1 MSIYEFIIPIYLIIE
16 ELYAL
21 IVTKPLRT
29 RGFPPALKDVEI
41 ITIQIVGEFLGLDSD
56 KSIWMYFKNNW
67 LEWFPQLG
75 SYPNFSKHCANL
87 WQVNQKITKKLTSTF
102 GFDNIHFIDGFP
114 IPVCRYARARRHK
127 NFKGSAG
134 FSYCAAQQQKYYGFK
149 GHIVINLSGMI
160 IDHTFASANYD
171 ERDIAPEITQNIHG
185 LLGADKGYLRPEL
198 KQYYEYQG
206 IDLQTPYRKN
216 MVDLRPKESMRILMN
231 ARRKIETVIGQLT
244 DRFHIQKVRA
254 KDLWHL
260 THRIIRKILSHT
272 ISVILNTRLGNP
284 PLKLEILIQS

>member
-1 MSIYEFIIPIYLIIE
+1 MSIYEFIISIYLIIE

-29 RGFPPALKDVEI
+29 RGFPPALTDIEI

-56 KSIWMYFKNNW
+56 KSIWMYFKHNW

-75 SYPNFSKHCANL
+75 SYPNFSKQCANL
-87 WQVNQKITKKLTSTF
+87 WQVNQQITAKLTSTF

-127 NFKGSAG
+127 NFKASAG
-134 FSYCAAQQQKYYGFK
+134 FSYCAAKQEKYYGFK

-160 IDHTFASANYD
+160 IDYTFASANCD
-171 ERDIAPEITQNIHG
+171 ERDVAPEITQNING

-198 KQYYEYQG
+198 KQHYEYQG

-216 MVDLRPKESMRILMN
+216 MVDKRPKESMKILMN

-244 DRFHIQKVRA
+244 DRFNIQKVRA

-260 THRIIRKILSHT
+260 TE
-272 ISVILNTRLGNP
+272 VDQ
-284 PLKLEILIQS
+284 EI

>member
-1 MSIYEFIIPIYLIIE
+1 MSIYEFIISIYLIIE

-29 RGFPPALKDVEI
+29 RGFPPALSDVEI

-87 WQVNQKITKKLTSTF
+87 WQINQKITMELASAS

-114 IPVCRYARARRHK
+114 IPVCRYTRAKRHK
-127 NFKGSAG
+127 NFKESAG
-134 FSYCAAQQQKYYGFK
+134 FSYCAAKQEKYYGFK

-160 IDHTFASANYD
+160 VGYTFASANCD
-171 ERDIAPEITQNIHG
+171 ERDVAPEITQNIHG
-185 LLGADKGYLRPEL
+185 LLGADKGYLRHEL
-198 KQYYEYQG
+198 KQYYECQN

-216 MVDLRPKESMRILMN
+216 MVDPRPKESMRMLMN

-260 THRIIRKILSHT
+260 THRIVRKILSHT